1 MLIEVKVYKKVL
13 QTKHFVDIC
22 GLPLKSMGKSLNC
35 NVPGQIRAK
44 LSTGKYKETF
54 TRKNM

>member
-1 MLIEVKVYKKVL
+1 MLNEDKSYQL
-13 QTKHFVDIC
+13 QNFLVDIC

-35 NVPGQIRAK
+35 NVPGQIRAE

>member
-1 MLIEVKVYKKVL
+1 MLIEVKVYQKFL
-13 QTKHFVDIC
+13 QTKHFVHIC

>member
-1 MLIEVKVYKKVL
+1 MLNKDKSYQKVL

-35 NVPGQIRAK
+35 NIPGQIRAE